1 MILKHRL
8 MTGTAFLFAAASILS
23 TNAMADE
30 GMWTFDQF
38 PAAKMKKDYG
48 FAPDANW
55 LKHVQNSAV
64 RLSVGCSA
72 SFVSKDGLILTNW
85 HCSESCV
92 HDISTPENDY
102 AKNGFVAKNREEE
115 RQCPGLSAE
124 VLTEIKD
131 VTNSIKTATIGKKD
145 ADISKARLAA
155 MSKAE
160 EEACAG
166 LDKDKYN
173 CELVTLYRGG
183 QYKVYKYRQYNDVRL
198 VFEPE
203 SDVGFFGGDPDNFN
217 FPRYNL
223 DSSFLRAYE
232 NGKPVNGVEHLV
244 WTNEVPKE
252 GDAVFV
258 AGNPGSTQRLKTLS
272 QLEFTRDWELPVRQ
286 LIRSELRGRLIEY
299 MKSSDEAYRTGI
311 ETLFGVENSYKAQY
325 GQMRALMDKD
335 FFAIKQKEEAD
346 LRSKVNSNAALKKQ
360 IGDPW
365 STISK
370 ATDKQKDLFLAYDF
384 IEARAG
390 SISSLYNIARSIV
403 RAGFE
408 AQKPLAERLPGY
420 SDAGLVS
427 LKRRV
432 LAPAPVHKDQEIMGL
447 ELWLSKTREFLTAD
461 SELVKT
467 LLGKESPENLA
478 KSLVEGTKLTD
489 LKYREELLNG
499 GKAAILASEDPLIK
513 FVMKT
518 DPQARKLREQ
528 YMAEVDGPLG
538 SAAEK
543 IAEARFK
550 VYGANVY
557 PDATFTLRLSYGKV
571 AGWTYN
577 GVKVPA
583 TTTMGGAFE
592 RATGAFP
599 FVLAKRWVEAEN
611 KIDKKVIFN
620 LSSTND
626 IIGGNSGSP
635 LIDKHGRVVGAA
647 FDGNIHSLGGA
658 YAFDARLNR
667 TVSVTTAAIEE
678 ALKSIYGAEWLVKE
692 LNSK

>member
-1 MILKHRL
+1 

-23 TNAMADE
+23 TNAIADE

>member
-1 MILKHRL
+1 MISKKGLL
-8 MTGTAFLFAAASILS
+8 SGTALFIAAATFAS
-23 TNAMADE
+23 TNAIADE
-30 GMWTFDQF
+30 GMWTFDEF
-38 PAAKMKKDYG
+38 PAAKMKKAYG
-48 FAPDANW
+48 FAPDGKW

-72 SFVSKDGLILTNW
+72 SFVSNDGLILTNW

-92 HDISTPENDY
+92 HDISTPENDF
-102 AKNGFVAKNREEE
+102 AKNGFVAKSREDE

-131 VTNSIKTATIGKKD
+131 VTKSIKESTIGKKG
-145 ADISKARLAA
+145 ADISKSRQAA
-155 MSKAE
+155 IAKAE
-160 EEACAG
+160 ETACAG
-166 LDKDKYN
+166 LDKNKYN

-203 SDVGFFGGDPDNFN
+203 SDTGFFGGDPDNFN

-232 NGKPVNGVEHLV
+232 DGKPVSGVEHLT
-244 WTNEVPKE
+244 WTTEVPKE

-258 AGNPGSTQRLKTLS
+258 AGNPGSTQRLKTVE

-299 MKSSDEAYRTGI
+299 MKTSDEAARTGI

-335 FFAIKQKEEAD
+335 FFAIKQKEDAD
-346 LRSKVNSNAALKKQ
+346 LKAKVRANSKLKKE

-365 STISK
+365 SIIAK
-370 ATDKQKDLFLAYDF
+370 ATNRQKDLFLAYDF
-384 IEARAG
+384 IELRAG
-390 SISSLYNIARSIV
+390 SISSLYGVARSIV

-408 AQKPLAERLPGY
+408 AKKPLSERLPGY
-420 SDAGLVS
+420 SDAGLLA
-427 LKRRV
+427 LKRRL
-432 LAPAPVHKDQEIMGL
+432 LAPAPIHKDQEIMGL
-447 ELWLSKTREFLTAD
+447 EVWLSKTREFLTAD
-461 SELVKT
+461 SEYVQT

-478 KSLVEGTKLTD
+478 RTLVGETKLTD

-499 GKAAILASEDPLIK
+499 GKDAVLASNDPLIK
-513 FVMKT
+513 FVLRT
-518 DPQARKLREQ
+518 DPQARKLRET
-528 YMAEVDGPLG
+528 YLAEVDGPLG

-583 TTTMGGAFE
+583 YTNIGGGYE

-599 FVLAKRWVEAEN
+599 FILAKRWIDAEN
-611 KIDKKVIFN
+611 KVDKKVIYN
-620 LSSTND
+620 ISTTND

-635 LIDKHGRVVGAA
+635 LIDKYGRVVGAA

-658 YAFDARLNR
+658 YAYDQRLNR

-678 ALKSIYGAEWLVKE
+678 ALKNVYDAKWLVEE
-692 LNSK
+692 LNKK

>member
-1 MILKHRL
+1 

-478 KSLVEGTKLTD
+478 KSMVEGTKLTD

-513 FVMKT
+513 FVLKT

-577 GVKVPA
+577 SVKVPA

>member
-1 MILKHRL
+1 MKLKNSL
-8 MTGTAFLFAAASILS
+8 MTTSLLFAAGIFAA

-48 FAPDANW
+48 FAPDGKW

-72 SFVSKDGLILTNW
+72 SFVSNTGLILTNW

-102 AKNGFVAKNREEE
+102 AKNGFVAKSREEE

-131 VTNSIKTATIGKKD
+131 VTNTIKAATNGKKG
-145 ADISKARLAA
+145 ADIAKSRMAA

-166 LDKDKYN
+166 LDKEKFN

-232 NGKPVNGVEHLV
+232 NGKPVSGIEHLT
-244 WTNEVPKE
+244 WTTDVPKE
-252 GDAVFV
+252 GEPVFV
-258 AGNPGSTQRLKTLS
+258 AGNPGSTQRLKTVS

-286 LIRSELRGRLIEY
+286 LIRSEIRGRLIEY
-299 MKSSDEAYRTGI
+299 MKTSDEAARTGI
-311 ETLFGVENSYKAQY
+311 ETLFSVENSYKAQY

-335 FFAIKQKEEAD
+335 FFAIKQSEEAD
-346 LRSKVNSNAALKKQ
+346 LKAKVRANPSLKKA

-365 STISK
+365 SAIAK

-384 IEARAG
+384 IELRAG
-390 SISSLYNIARSIV
+390 SISSLYNVARSIV

-408 AQKPLAERLPGY
+408 AEKPLSERLPGY
-420 SDAGLVS
+420 SDAALVG
-427 LKRRV
+427 LKRRI
-432 LAPAPVHKDQEIMGL
+432 LAPAPIYKDQEIMGL
-447 ELWLSKTREFLTAD
+447 EVWLSKTREFLTVD
-461 SELVKT
+461 SPLVQT
-467 LLGKESPENLA
+467 LLGKESPEDMA
-478 KSLVEGTKLTD
+478 KRLVNTTKLMD
-489 LKYREELLNG
+489 NKYREQLLNG
-499 GKAAILASEDPLIK
+499 GKAAILASDDPLIQ
-513 FVMKT
+513 FVIKT
-518 DPQARKLREQ
+518 DPQARKLREE

-571 AGWTYN
+571 SGWSYN

-583 TTTMGGAFE
+583 YTTMGGAYD
-592 RATGAFP
+592 RATGSFP
-599 FVLAKRWVEAEN
+599 FVLAKRWVAAED
-611 KIDKKVIFN
+611 KIDKNVIFN
-620 LSSTND
+620 ISTTND

-635 LIDKHGRVVGAA
+635 LIDRHGRVVGAA

-658 YAFDARLNR
+658 YAFDSRVNR

-678 ALKSIYGAEWLVKE
+678 ALKHIYDAQWLVNE
-692 LNSK
+692 LNNK

>member
-1 MILKHRL
+1 MLFKNRL
-8 MTGTAFLFAAASILS
+8 LTGATLLFATTAFATS
-23 TNAMADE
+23 NALADE

-38 PAAKMKKDYG
+38 PAAKMKKEYG
-48 FAPDANW
+48 FAPDGKW

-72 SFVSKDGLILTNW
+72 SFVSKNGLILTNW

-92 HDISTPENDY
+92 HDISTPENDF
-102 AKNGFVAKNREEE
+102 AKNGFVAKSREEE

-124 VLTEIKD
+124 VLTEISD
-131 VTNSIKTATIGKKD
+131 VTHNIKKATLGKKD
-145 ADISKARLAA
+145 SDIAKSRLAA

-166 LDKDKYN
+166 LDKEKFN

-217 FPRYNL
+217 FPRFNL

-232 NGKPVNGVEHLV
+232 DGKPVNGVEHLT
-244 WTNEVPKE
+244 WTTEVPKE

-258 AGNPGSTQRLKTLS
+258 AGNPGSTQRLKTVS

-286 LIRSELRGRLIEY
+286 LVRSELRGRLIQF

-346 LRSKVNSNAALKKQ
+346 LKAKVRASSTLRKQ

-365 STISK
+365 SVIAK

-408 AQKPLAERLPGY
+408 AQKPLADRLPGY
-420 SDAGLVS
+420 SDAGIVA

-447 ELWLSKTREFLTAD
+447 EVWLSKTREYLTAD
-461 SELVKT
+461 SKLVQT
-467 LLGKESPENLA
+467 LLGKDSPEDLA
-478 KSLVEGTKLTD
+478 KALIAGTKLTD

-499 GKAAILASEDPLIK
+499 GKAAVLASDDPLIK
-513 FVMKT
+513 FVLRT
-518 DPQARKLREQ
+518 DDQARKIREQ
-528 YMAEVDGPLG
+528 YMAEVEGPLG

-583 TTTMGGAFE
+583 YTTMGGAYD
-592 RATGAFP
+592 RATGSFP
-599 FVLAKRWVEAEN
+599 FVLAKRWVDAES

-620 LSSTND
+620 LSTTND

-635 LIDKHGRVVGAA
+635 LIDKHGRVVGTA

-658 YAFDARLNR
+658 YAFDSRVNR
-667 TVSVTTAAIEE
+667 TISVTTAAIEE
-678 ALKSIYGAEWLVKE
+678 ALKNIYGADWLVKE
-692 LNSK
+692 LNGK

>member
-223 DSSFLRAYE
+223 DSSFLRAFE

-299 MKSSDEAYRTGI
+299 MKSSYEAYRTGI

-499 GKAAILASEDPLIK
+499 GKAAIIASEDPLIK
-513 FVMKT
+513 FVLKT